1 MLRFLIF
8 IGLVGI
14 GIFGLNSSVS
24 GQLNEPKR
32 LRIGASL
39 GAGGLHT
46 YVGPSVDV
54 HYQNTCLRVSPGFL
68 FYGAGITQK
77 AGFWRKSNGI
87 DKIPIIFSFYY
98 LDDYLFT
105 SVKREL
111 NPSAPQRRDLDL
123 YMIMAGAHFSFDRR
137 DRVFGEAQIGLMI
150 VREHFFDFDNIP
162 VPSKTYFYPMVE
174 VRIGGILQLHQYHK
188 QTRRN

>member
-1 MLRFLIF
+1 MQRFLLLM
-8 IGLVGI
+8 GLIWASMVVQHVAV
-14 GIFGLNSSVS
+14 F

-54 HYQNTCLRVSPGFL
+54 HYHTTCLRVSPGFL
-68 FYGAGITQK
+68 FYGVGITQK

-105 SVKREL
+105 TVKRNL
-111 NPSAPQRRDLDL
+111 NPSVPQRKDLDL
-123 YMIMAGAHFSFDRR
+123 YLIMAGAHFPLDRR
-137 DRVFGEAQIGLMI
+137 DRVFGEAQIGMMI
-150 VREHFFDFDNIP
+150 VREHFFDFYDIP

-174 VRIGGILQLHQYHK
+174 VRIGGILQLHQYRK
-188 QTRRN
+188 QKMR